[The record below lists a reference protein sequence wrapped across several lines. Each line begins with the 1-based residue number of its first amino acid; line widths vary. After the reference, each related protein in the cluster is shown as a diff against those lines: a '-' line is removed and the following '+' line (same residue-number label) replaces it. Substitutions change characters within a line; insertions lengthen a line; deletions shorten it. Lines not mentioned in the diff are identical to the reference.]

1 MKKRL
6 LALASLAI
14 VATFS
19 IAAEVHTAQHNK
31 EDTARH
37 RAMAAAHTAAV
48 QCFEQKSPAETCLA
62 TLKAGCSGLA
72 VGKYCGLKQD
82 AWENPVKSLSQTA
95 QAHLAAAACIEAG
108 KPQETCL
115 WDLQLACKGLA
126 IGKYCGMVHA
136 H

>member
-6 LALASLAI
+6 LALVSIAVA
-14 VATFS
+14 ATFS
-19 IAAEVHTAQHNK
+19 IAAEVHTEQQNK
-31 EDTARH
+31 EDVARH
-37 RAMAAAHTAAV
+37 RAMAAAHAEGTK
-48 QCFEQKSPAETCLA
+48 CFEQKSPAEACQA
-62 TLKAGCSGLA
+62 TLKASCSGLA

-82 AWENPVKSLSQTA
+82 AWGSAAQSFTQTA
-95 QAHLAAAACIEAG
+95 QAHQKAAACIEAG

-115 WDLQLACKGLA
+115 WDLQSACKGLA

>member
-6 LALASLAI
+6 LALVGLAV

-19 IAAEVHTAQHNK
+19 IAAELHTEQQNK
-31 EDTARH
+31 EDAARH
-37 RAMAAAHTAAV
+37 RAMAAAHTAAL
-48 QCFEQKSPAETCLA
+48 QCFERKSPSETCLA
-62 TLKAGCSGLA
+62 TLKVSCSGLA

-82 AWENPVKSLSQTA
+82 AWGNAAKSFSQTA
-95 QAHLAAAACIEAG
+95 QAHLTAAACIEAG

-115 WDLQLACKGLA
+115 WDLQSACKGLA